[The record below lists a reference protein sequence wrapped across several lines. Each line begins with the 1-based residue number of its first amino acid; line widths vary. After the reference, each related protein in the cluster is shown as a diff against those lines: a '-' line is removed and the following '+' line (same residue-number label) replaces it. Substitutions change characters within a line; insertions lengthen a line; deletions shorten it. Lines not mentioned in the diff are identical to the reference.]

1 MMEFDMRIVRRGLLL
16 AGIAAAAL
24 AMPAGLAVPSGPALA
39 ASASQAAAPVGPV
52 QRLDNTLIEVMRNAD
67 QLKFQGRYDKLAP
80 VLNAVFDVPEMTRI
94 AVGPM
99 WNDASESEKTEM
111 VDVFGRYMVTMY
123 AARFKGYR
131 GETFEIA
138 DSKERDG
145 GRVLVVTKLNR
156 KDDEPVQLSY
166 LMKGQGDNWHVTD
179 VYYNGSIS
187 QLAQLRSEFSG
198 TLRTGGVK
206 KLKSVLED
214 KIKQLQGG
222 A

>member
-1 MMEFDMRIVRRGLLL
+1 MEFDMRFVRRGLLL
-16 AGIAAAAL
+16 AGIAAASLAL
-24 AMPAGLAVPSGPALA
+24 PMALTMPSAPALA
-39 ASASQAAAPVGPV
+39 ANAAQAAAPVGPV
-52 QRLDNTLIEVMRNAD
+52 QRLDSALTEVMQNAE

-99 WNDASESEKTEM
+99 WNDASQSDKTEM
-111 VDVFGRYMVTMY
+111 VEVFGRYMVTMY
-123 AARFKGYR
+123 AARFKGYA
-131 GETFEIA
+131 GETFEIGE
-138 DSKERDG
+138 SKVRDG
-145 GRVLVVTKLNR
+145 GRVLVITKLNR
-156 KDDEPVQLSY
+156 KDKEPVELSY
-166 LMKGQGDNWHVTD
+166 LMKGAGDDWHVTD

-198 TLRTGGVK
+198 ALRDGGVK
-206 KLKSVLED
+206 NLKSVLED

>member
-1 MMEFDMRIVRRGLLL
+1 MEFAMRFVRRGLLL
-16 AGIAAAAL
+16 AGIALAAA
-24 AMPAGLAVPSGPALA
+24 AVPAVVVPTVPAMA
-39 ASASQAAAPVGPV
+39 ASAAQSAAPVGPV
-52 QRLDNTLIEVMRNAD
+52 QRLDNALLEVMQNAD
-67 QLKFQGRYDKLAP
+67 ALKFQGRYDKLAP

-99 WNDASESEKTEM
+99 WNDASDSDKQEM
-111 VDVFGRYMVTMY
+111 VETFGRYMITMY
-123 AARFKGYR
+123 ASRFKGFD

-145 GRVLVVTKLNR
+145 GRVLVITKLNR
-156 KDDEPVQLSY
+156 KGKEPVQLSY

-187 QLAQLRSEFSG
+187 QLAQLRSEFNG
-198 TLRTGGVK
+198 ALRDGGVK
-206 KLKSVLED
+206 NLKSVLED
-214 KIKQLQGG
+214 KIKQMQGG

>member
-1 MMEFDMRIVRRGLLL
+1 MEFDMRFVCRGLLL
-16 AGIAAAAL
+16 AGIAAASLAAPMAL
-24 AMPAGLAVPSGPALA
+24 TVPSAPALA
-39 ASASQAAAPVGPV
+39 ASAAQSAAPVGQV
-52 QRLDNTLIEVMRNAD
+52 QRLDTALTEVMQNAD

-80 VLNAVFDVPEMTRI
+80 VLNGVFDVPEMTRI

-99 WNDASESEKTEM
+99 WNDASQSDKNEM
-111 VDVFGRYMVTMY
+111 VEVFGRYMVTMY
-123 AARFKGYR
+123 AARFKGYA

-138 DSKERDG
+138 DSKPRDG
-145 GRVLVVTKLNR
+145 GRVLVITKLNR
-156 KDDEPVQLSY
+156 KDKEPVELGY
-166 LMKGQGDNWHVTD
+166 LMKGEGDSWHVTD

-198 TLRTGGVK
+198 ALRDGGVK
-206 KLKSVLED
+206 NLKSILED

>member
-1 MMEFDMRIVRRGLLL
+1 MEFDMRFVRRGLLL
-16 AGIAAAAL
+16 AGIAAAS
-24 AMPAGLAVPSGPALA
+24 LAVPVALVVPAAPALA
-39 ASASQAAAPVGPV
+39 ANAAQAAAPVGPV
-52 QRLDNTLIEVMRNAD
+52 QRLDNALTEVMQNGE

-99 WNDASESEKTEM
+99 WNDASQADKTEM
-111 VDVFGRYMVTMY
+111 VEVFGRYMVTMY
-123 AARFKGYR
+123 AARFKGYA

-138 DSKERDG
+138 NSKPRDG
-145 GRVLVVTKLNR
+145 GRVLVITMLNR
-156 KDDEPVQLSY
+156 KDKEPVELSY
-166 LMKGQGDNWHVTD
+166 LMKGEGDNWHVTD

-198 TLRTGGVK
+198 ALRDGGVK
-206 KLKSVLED
+206 NLKSVLED